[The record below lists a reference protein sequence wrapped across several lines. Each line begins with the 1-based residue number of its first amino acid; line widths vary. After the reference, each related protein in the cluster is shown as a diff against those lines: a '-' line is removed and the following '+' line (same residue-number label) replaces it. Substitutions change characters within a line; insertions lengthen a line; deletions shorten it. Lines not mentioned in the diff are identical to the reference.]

1 VAVKKMIT
9 FSDSRTA
16 VRAEERQ
23 NHHEPLQ
30 KKRLNLQ
37 VGDLA

>member
-30 KKRLNLQ
+30 KKNHVRIAELS
-37 VGDLA
+37 